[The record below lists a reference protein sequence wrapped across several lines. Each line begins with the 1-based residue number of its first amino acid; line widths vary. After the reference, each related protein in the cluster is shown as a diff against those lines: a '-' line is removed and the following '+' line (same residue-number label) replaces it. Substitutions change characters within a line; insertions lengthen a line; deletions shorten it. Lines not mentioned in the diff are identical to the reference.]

1 MPHSLAQLALIS
13 AESSKETLRVGLV
26 RHIEDLLTI
35 LRQLTPTQYCAQ
47 DNHSSI
53 GGHMRHILEFMQ
65 TLHNGL
71 ALGHVDYE
79 LRERNVLFETDPVAT
94 EECLRFLAQGLS
106 HALMHSPNPH
116 LLTLHETPYVGAE
129 KVALTSSLER
139 EILFIIQHGIH
150 HLAVIKMLAAAQN
163 IMLDASI
170 GLAIAT
176 QIHNQSVARSDG

>member
-1 MPHSLAQLALIS
+1 MPHTFAQFTLTS
-13 AESSKETLRVGLV
+13 AKSSKETLRIGLV

-35 LRQLTPTQYCAQ
+35 LRQLSPAQYCTQ
-47 DNHSSI
+47 DKHSSI

-71 ALGHVDYE
+71 TAGFVDYE
-79 LRERNVLFETDPVAT
+79 LRERNVLFETDPIAT
-94 EECLRFLAQGLS
+94 EECLRFLAQGLC
-106 HALMHSPNPH
+106 HALMQSPEPH

-129 KVALTSSLER
+129 KIALTTSLER

-163 IMLDASI
+163 IALDASI

-176 QIHNQSVARSDG
+176 QIHNQSVARSDA